1 MNWLGQGS
9 LSDVILDEKSTVL
22 TYIEKTASLDVFSE
36 KFVVFLVPIRTY
48 LSTSLSRCPLIP
60 IVLNKTS
67 TVPAEQMSLFHLIL
81 VAIIQGVTEFLPV
94 SSSGH
99 LILLPRLTGA
109 VDQGLAIDVAVHV
122 GTLGAV
128 ILYFWSDVKQALAG
142 IPQIIRG
149 RIETPQAR
157 LALGLVIAT
166 IPTVIAGGIVY
177 LTGLEQTLRSVAVI
191 GWAML
196 GFGLVLYWMDQKGV
210 QTKRSSDWGL
220 KDAMIMGLWQMLAL
234 IPGTSRSGIT
244 ITGARQLGYT
254 REDGARIAM
263 LMSIPTI
270 VASGVLLSVDVVR
283 EADTQLAKDGA
294 IAAAFA
300 FVSALLALNLM
311 MRLLRSVSFTPY
323 VIYRVILGAI
333 LLVIAYS

>member
-1 MNWLGQGS
+1 MH
-9 LSDVILDEKSTVL
+9 
-22 TYIEKTASLDVFSE
+22 
-36 KFVVFLVPIRTY
+36 
-48 LSTSLSRCPLIP
+48 TSLYSGMQIP
-60 IVLNKTS
+60 IVITKT
-67 TVPAEQMSLFHLIL
+67 TKALAEQMSLFHLIL
-81 VAIIQGVTEFLPV
+81 VAMIQGVTEFLPV

-99 LILLPRLTGA
+99 LILLPSLTGA
-109 VDQGLAIDVAVHV
+109 TDQGLAIDVAVHV

-142 IPQIIRG
+142 LPEVLRG
-149 RIETPQAR
+149 QTDTPQVR

-166 IPTVIAGGIVY
+166 IPTVIAGAILY
-177 LTGLEQTLRSVAVI
+177 LTGLEQSLRSVAVI
-191 GWAML
+191 GWTML
-196 GFGLVLYWMDQKGV
+196 GFGLLLYWMDQNGA
-210 QTKRSSDWGL
+210 QTKEASDWGF
-220 KDAMIMGLWQMLAL
+220 KDALIMGLWQVLAL

-270 VASGVLLSVDVVR
+270 IASGTLLSVDVIR
-283 EADTQLAKDGA
+283 DSNAQLAKDGA

-300 FVSALLALNLM
+300 FVAALLALSLM